1 MVQLYLHYE
10 DFPGGWAL
18 QSKFHSWREHLSP
31 ISTKPTSSFG
41 FFDSTSLVSKQ
52 THVDIGES
60 WEMLWGHRLQNLK
73 VRFLKRFVDSISVV
87 ANPGRSTLLFSSS
100 EDNCS
105 STIGRSCYCFSSMQ
119 SDLELSN
126 IHIIIVPT
134 VCLKE
139 QTCSSKITVTMYVI
153 AYP

>member
-18 QSKFHSWREHLSP
+18 QSKFHSWREHLIP